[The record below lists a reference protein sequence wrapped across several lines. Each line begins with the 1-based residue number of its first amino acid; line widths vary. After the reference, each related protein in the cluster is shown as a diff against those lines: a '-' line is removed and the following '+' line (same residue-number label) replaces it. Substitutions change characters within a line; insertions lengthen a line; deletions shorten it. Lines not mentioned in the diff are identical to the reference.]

1 MIDVKEL
8 LAYLKDITYLQET
21 INLLNW
27 ELRICAPINSKKHI
41 NELIS
46 KYERKL
52 IELENSETY
61 RRILFNTIS
70 SDEFKELSDEEQ
82 KYIHNLCMS
91 YFEKS
96 VIPEE
101 LAIEKSRISRES
113 TEVWLKAKANN
124 DYTMFKPYL
133 AKMIDITKKFYEKL
147 GEGDSIYDA
156 MLDKYERGISIDVID
171 PLFEDLKNSIIPIIG
186 NSQKNKKKI
195 TMNVSNDDLLKCALF
210 LLEYIGFDTS
220 RGIVAIFPH
229 GYTEKMN
236 YDDVRI
242 ALKGTNDLV
251 TFIKTVIHEGGHG
264 IFEQNI
270 DKKLSV
276 YSNNLI
282 DNLYALHESQ
292 SRFFENFLCKNIN
305 FWIPIFDKVKDMLHL
320 DCSLEEFMGAL
331 NEVNVCPLRT
341 EADELSYNLHIIIRY
356 EIERELFNNS
366 LNVDDIN
373 ELWIAK
379 YQEYMGITPSNY
391 EEGIL
396 QDIHW
401 SEGHFGYFPSY
412 TIGNIYDGILF
423 DIINKNLGDIDS
435 ILRNG
440 KVKDI
445 TEYLIQNIYRFG
457 GAYTY
462 EEVFKNLGYQ
472 KSLSAKP
479 LINYYNSKYKK

>member
-1 MIDVKEL
+1 MKEL
-8 LAYLKDITYLQET
+8 LAYLKNITHLQET

-27 ELRICAPINSKKHI
+27 ELRICAPSNSKKHI

-171 PLFEDLKNSIIPIIG
+171 PLFEDLKNCIIPIIG

-210 LLEYIGFDTS
+210 LLEYIGFDSS
-220 RGIVAIFPH
+220 RGIVSIFPH

-251 TFIKTVIHEGGHG
+251 AFIKTVIHEGGHG

-305 FWIPIFDKVKDMLHL
+305 FWMPIFDKVKDMLHL

-356 EIERELFNNS
+356 EIERELFNNNLS
-366 LNVDDIN
+366 VDDIN

-412 TIGNIYDGILF
+412 TIGNVYDGILF

>member
-1 MIDVKEL
+1 MKEL
-8 LAYLKDITYLQET
+8 LAYLKNITHLQET

-27 ELRICAPINSKKHI
+27 ELRICAPSNSKKHI

-171 PLFEDLKNSIIPIIG
+171 PLLEDLKNSIIPIIG

-270 DKKLSV
+270 DRKLSA

-320 DCSLEEFMGAL
+320 DCSLEEFMNAL

-356 EIERELFNNS
+356 EIERELFNNN

-373 ELWIAK
+373 ELWITK

-423 DIINKNLGDIDS
+423 NIINKNLGDIDS

-472 KSLSAKP
+472 KSLSSKP

>member
-1 MIDVKEL
+1 MKEL

-147 GEGDSIYDA
+147 GEGNSIYDA

-210 LLEYIGFDTS
+210 LLEYIGFDSS
-220 RGIVAIFPH
+220 RGIVSIFPH

-251 TFIKTVIHEGGHG
+251 AFIKTVIHEGGHG

-270 DKKLSV
+270 DRKLSA

-320 DCSLEEFMGAL
+320 DCSLEEFMNAL

-356 EIERELFNNS
+356 EIERELFNNN

-423 DIINKNLGDIDS
+423 NIINKNLGDIDS

-472 KSLSAKP
+472 KSLSSKP

>member
-1 MIDVKEL
+1 MTEL

-113 TEVWLKAKANN
+113 TEVWLNAKANN

-423 DIINKNLGDIDS
+423 NIINKNLGDIDS

>member
-1 MIDVKEL
+1 MKEL

-61 RRILFNTIS
+61 RRILFNTVS

-113 TEVWLKAKANN
+113 TEVWLNAKANN

-423 DIINKNLGDIDS
+423 NIINKNLGDIDS